1 MVFLKKITQLEDLLL
16 KSQQQPCPL
25 FPPVP
30 NYSNMFAT
38 TITLTHNSRL
48 PILVSYKAHFFKK
61 SVK

>member
-16 KSQQQPCPL
+16 KGQRQIGPL
-25 FPPVP
+25 FPTDP
-30 NYSNMFAT
+30 NYSFMFAT

-48 PILVSYKAHFFKK
+48 PILISYKAHFFKI